1 MLNQEHI
8 DLIDGHLNGGLNKSE
23 QQAFDQLLTQDPA
36 FAKALDETKLAHQA
50 IHRLG
55 LLETVSKLDQ
65 IHVESQRKNNRNKWI
80 LGMSLLLVVTLGGF
94 FYFSKEEVRS
104 EPTIPM
110 ELGVVETEED
120 LTRDNNR
127 IASPTSELIPENTQ
141 TPPKESMPEF
151 TVAIRT
157 EEDVEIQE
165 TPIGETITYNS
176 KEEVVDEGK
185 VREEPTLIT
194 ESRVEAPDC
203 SLLKIGHVK
212 VIPTCL
218 GEQNGSVVLDM
229 EAIHGGLPPY
239 KTTLYSKDEEEAFY
253 LAEGIGEGVYKLV
266 IQDANACSTSTT
278 ITVSTKRC
286 IKRIDATFSPNYG
299 ETWTYPTITEVTAY
313 TVTLKD
319 VANRTVLDKEV
330 LLHEES
336 DWNGR
341 LDNGSII
348 GKGVYLVEIKDGKET
363 YAVGSITVVE

>member
-1 MLNQEHI
+1 MFNQEHI

-23 QQAFDQLLTQDPA
+23 QQAFDQLLAQDPA
-36 FAKALDETKLAHQA
+36 FAKTLDETKLAHQA

-55 LLETVSKLDQ
+55 LLETASQLDQ
-65 IHVESQRKNNRNKWI
+65 IHVESQRMNNRNKWI
-80 LGMSLLLVVTLGGF
+80 LGMSLLLVVTVSGF
-94 FYFSKEEVRS
+94 FYFSKQGDHSAPIV
-104 EPTIPM
+104 PM
-110 ELGVVETEED
+110 ELGVVDTEENR
-120 LTRDNNR
+120 TRDDSS
-127 IASPTSELIPENTQ
+127 IASTPSEVSPESTQ
-141 TPPKESMPEF
+141 TTPEESTLEV
-151 TVAIRT
+151 TATARA
-157 EEDVEIQE
+157 EERVEIQG
-165 TPIGETITYNS
+165 TPIVETVTYNP

-203 SLLKIGHVK
+203 SLLKIEHVK

-218 GEQNGSVVLDM
+218 GEQNGSIDLDM

-239 KTTLYSKDEEEAFY
+239 KMTLHSLQEEDEYY
-253 LAEGIGEGVYKLV
+253 LAEGIGEGVYTLV

-299 ETWTYPTITEVTAY
+299 ETWVYPNIKGVTAY
-313 TVTLKD
+313 TVILKD